1 MNQTAHNLK
10 SDLIKVL
17 DYTVVRGGLGLSEE
31 KIVMAAARRLNKYI
45 LVEELQ
51 DYSVPKIEKHL
62 IV

>member
-1 MNQTAHNLK
+1 
-10 SDLIKVL
+10 LIKVL